1 MSDPVVNPE
10 QNKKNRR
17 VILAICGI
25 PVLVI
30 LASSIMYYL
39 VNSKTIDLGT
49 VNNGK
54 LITPP
59 LQFTELPI
67 KNLDGSQFEYSK
79 PDPKWAFVIIG
90 DQYCQNACEQIL
102 YVARQ
107 SIISLAKKMN
117 NVRLMYITTDGKI
130 SDSLQQRFDKE
141 YLGMDV
147 VTLSQA
153 ELSKLF
159 LDSETNPFANNSFL
173 VADRRGWMM
182 MQYQVEDTEQ
192 ETLYHLSKA
201 IVVDMKRLIQ

>member
-1 MSDPVVNPE
+1 VSDSVVNPE

-30 LASSIMYYL
+30 LASTIMYFL
-39 VNSKTIDLGT
+39 VDSKAIDLGT

-59 LQFTELPI
+59 LQFTELPV
-67 KNLDGSQFEYSK
+67 KDLDGSLFDYSQ
-79 PDPKWAFVIIG
+79 PEPKWAFVVIG
-90 DQYCQNACEQIL
+90 DQYCQNTCERML

-130 SDSLQQRFDKE
+130 SDSLQQRFDTE
-141 YLGMDV
+141 YMGMDTV
-147 VTLSQA
+147 MLSQA
-153 ELSKLF
+153 EISQLF
-159 LDSETNPFANNSFL
+159 SSSETNPFANNSFL
-173 VADRRGWMM
+173 VADRKGWMM

-201 IVVDMKRLIQ
+201 IVRDMKRLIK